1 LDPNDI
7 LSSVAAGNDLNKI
20 LEERKSHA
28 LICNLVCALT
38 HCHVAIS
45 PPLPEQ
51 DDDTYAW
58 ATIEK
63 LASEVWTTDP
73 IYKPHYHPSGFIY
86 SAVGEDAWARVR
98 AEGERNGEVYTP
110 LKDAEAFRKTMPEGV
125 LTGDFKDWKGFFR
138 QQRAG
143 WVEARDVLADITAET
158 KRLGVNFITG
168 AEGKVV
174 ELLYSQAGDAITG
187 AKTEDGKE
195 HLAETTILSA
205 GAASAMLLDF
215 EDQLRPTAWT
225 LAHVPLEPSE
235 VELYSDLP
243 VLFGADRGFFISPP
257 KSSIIAGKAE
267 LKICDEH
274 PGYINLISTTDGE
287 KKPIPYQRNAIPRAS
302 EVKMRQLLRETM
314 PQLADRPLLRPRL
327 CWDADT
333 PNRLFLISRHP
344 VLENL
349 IVAAG
354 GSGHGFMCSPAV
366 GILVGDLLEESIEER
381 VRKALGWRPETAVGR
396 DWFATQ
402 GRFGGTSG
410 VVDLGTV
417 EEGDWFGDEGN

>member
-1 LDPNDI
+1 
-7 LSSVAAGNDLNKI
+7 
-20 LEERKSHA
+20 
-28 LICNLVCALT
+28 
-38 HCHVAIS
+38 
-45 PPLPEQ
+45 
-51 DDDTYAW
+51 
-58 ATIEK
+58 
-63 LASEVWTTDP
+63 
-73 IYKPHYHPSGFIY
+73 
-86 SAVGEDAWARVR
+86 VR
-98 AEGERNGEVYTP
+98 AEGESNGEAYTP

-143 WVEARDVLADITAET
+143 WVGARDALADITAEA
-158 KRLGVNFITG
+158 KGLGVKFTTG
-168 AEGKVV
+168 GKEGKVV
-174 ELLYSQAGDAITG
+174 ELLYSQPGDAITG

-205 GAASAMLLDF
+205 GATSAMLLDF

-225 LAHVPLEPSE
+225 LAHVPLKPSE

-257 KSSIIAGKAE
+257 KSSITGGKPE

-274 PGYINLISTTDGE
+274 PGYINLISTTSGE
-287 KKPIPYQRNAIPRAS
+287 KKPAPYQRNAIPRAS
-302 EVKMRQLLRETM
+302 EQKMRQLLRETM

-344 VLENL
+344 TLENL

-366 GILVGDLLEESIEER
+366 GILLGDLLEERIEER
-381 VRKALGWRPETAVGR
+381 VSRALGWRSETAVGR

-402 GRFGGTSG
+402 GRFGGTGG

-417 EEGDWFGDEGN
+417 GEWVGDDGN

>member
-1 LDPNDI
+1 M
-7 LSSVAAGNDLNKI
+7 
-20 LEERKSHA
+20 
-28 LICNLVCALT
+28 
-38 HCHVAIS
+38 
-45 PPLPEQ
+45 PEQ

-73 IYKPHYHPSGFIY
+73 IYKPHYHPSGFVY

-98 AEGERNGEVYTP
+98 AEGERHGEVYTP

-125 LTGDFKDWKGFFR
+125 LTGDFAGWKGFFR

-143 WVEARDVLADITAET
+143 WVEARDALADITTEA
-158 KRLGVNFITG
+158 KRLGVRFTTG
-168 AEGKVV
+168 AMEGRVTK
-174 ELLYSQAGDAITG
+174 LLYSDLGDAITG

-205 GAASAMLLDF
+205 GATSSVLLDF

-257 KSSIIAGKAE
+257 KSSIMAGKAE

-274 PGYINLISTTDGE
+274 PGYINLIPTAKGG
-287 KKPIPYQRNAIPRAS
+287 KKPVPYQRNAIPRAS
-302 EVKMRQLLRETM
+302 ELKIRQLLRETM

-344 VLENL
+344 KLDNL
-349 IVAAG
+349 VVAAG

-366 GILVGDLLEESIEER
+366 GILVGDLLEETIEER
-381 VRKALGWRPETAVGR
+381 VRRTLGWRPETAVGR

-402 GRFGGTSG
+402 GRFGGSGG

-417 EEGDWFGDEGN
+417 GEGDWFGDDSK